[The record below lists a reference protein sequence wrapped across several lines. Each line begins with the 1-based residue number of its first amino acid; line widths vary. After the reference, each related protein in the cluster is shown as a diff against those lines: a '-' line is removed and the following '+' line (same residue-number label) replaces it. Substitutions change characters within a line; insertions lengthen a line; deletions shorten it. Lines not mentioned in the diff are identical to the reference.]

1 MFIKIANIF
10 LSILLP
16 LSVILVNNFSVIN
29 YYDLLSSL
37 QIIIIFFAI
46 SLIPFFLNFFRKFK
60 YDIFL
65 SVFIILVVFISLLTI
80 NYLTF
85 TYKQTLLIWV
95 VCSMISYLVVH
106 FKIIKNSF
114 FLFIFLMVFTASS
127 FGFFII
133 NNFTN
138 YNKENFDIKRE
149 DVFFEQN
156 TIDIKSDKNFFFIVF
171 DGFPRLKN
179 LKKIGYD
186 ISKFET
192 LFEKYD
198 LFLFEKTKS
207 SYLDTQKS
215 MSSTMNMSLIRD
227 DIKMDKKYFYK
238 FIQNSLLLDIFI
250 KNGYSINWFPND
262 LTLSSCPN
270 FSKVKCYPGEH
281 KLKIFNKEI
290 VKYFFQM
297 LLLQPYW
304 IEKVNVFYINKIKN
318 KKKIL
323 FNLDIVTNFVKNEK
337 NLTNQ
342 FVFAH
347 IMSPHPPYILDSNCS
362 LQKFGLEYKLHD
374 QKKFLEQVDCIYLQL
389 ETFLKEIKI
398 KMPDTNLFIHSDHGT
413 TLINTKIKYGDEN
426 FENFI
431 VVNKSLLCN
440 FESLKEKINL
450 EILKNIMRCV

>member
-16 LSVILVNNFSVIN
+16 LSVILVNNSSVIN
-29 YYDLLSSL
+29 YFDIFYSL
-37 QIIIIFFAI
+37 KIITIFFGI
-46 SLIPFFLNFFRKFK
+46 SLIPFFLSIFRNGN

-65 SVFIILVVFISLLTI
+65 SIFIFLVVLISLLTI
-80 NYLTF
+80 NHLTF
-85 TYKQTLLIWV
+85 TYKQTILIW
-95 VCSMISYLVVH
+95 SASLILSYSVVH
-106 FKIIKNSF
+106 FKIIKSSF
-114 FLFIFLMVFTASS
+114 ILFIFLMTFTSSS

-133 NNFTN
+133 NNFSKI
-138 YNKENFDIKRE
+138 NKENFNIKRE
-149 DVFFEQN
+149 NVFFEQKK
-156 TIDIKSDKNFFFIVF
+156 IDIQNNHNFFFIVF
-171 DGFPRLKN
+171 DGFPRLNN

-198 LFLFEKTKS
+198 LFMIKNTKS

-215 MSSTMNMSLIRD
+215 MSSTMNMSLIKD

-238 FIQNSLLLDIFI
+238 FIENSLLIDTFI

-270 FSKVKCYPGEH
+270 SNEVRCYPGEH

-290 VKYFFQM
+290 VKYYSQM

-304 IEKVNVFYINKIKN
+304 VEKANMFYTNKIRN

-337 NLTNQ
+337 KITKQ

-347 IMSPHPPYILDSNCS
+347 IMSPHPPYVLDSNCG

-374 QKKFLEQVDCIYLQL
+374 EKSFLEQVDCIYLQL
-389 ETFLKEIKI
+389 ETFLNEIKI
-398 KMPDTNLFIHSDHGT
+398 NMPNSNLFIHSDHGT
-413 TLINTKIKYGDEN
+413 TLIDTKIKYGEEN
-426 FENFI
+426 FENF
-431 VVNKSLLCN
+431 VVINKSLLCN
-440 FESLKEKINL
+440 TKPLKEKINL
-450 EILKNIMRCV
+450 EILKNIMSCI